1 MSEVNALGSESDG
14 IPITWKGRIYKM
26 MPIDLKGEGAFVEW
40 MKARGRAELYAM
52 KDSVEPED
60 FAAALAVFAA
70 NAPNKFAFWGKEGIK
85 ARRTVDGVVK
95 VIHISIQTTLPKFS
109 EANARKLFEEE
120 GDQVLEALKSFFPAG
135 KNPDE
140 EEDREEAEMT
150 EETPT
155 PLDLEII
162 PTAKLDLL
170 SGRTGKTSAPT
181 KTDVSAS

>member
-1 MSEVNALGSESDG
+1 MSETNALGSESDG

-40 MKARGRAELYAM
+40 MKARGRAEIYAM
-52 KDSVEPED
+52 KDSVEPD
-60 FAAALAVFAA
+60 DYAAALAVFAA

-95 VIHISIQTTLPKFS
+95 VIHISIQASLSKFS

-120 GDQVLEALKSFFPAG
+120 GDQVLEALKSFFPPE
-135 KNPDE
+135 KNPEPEDE
-140 EEDREEAEMT
+140 EEAEMS

-155 PLDLEII
+155 PLDLEIL

-170 SGRTGKTSAPT
+170 RGRTGTTSAPT
-181 KTDVSAS
+181 KTGDSAS